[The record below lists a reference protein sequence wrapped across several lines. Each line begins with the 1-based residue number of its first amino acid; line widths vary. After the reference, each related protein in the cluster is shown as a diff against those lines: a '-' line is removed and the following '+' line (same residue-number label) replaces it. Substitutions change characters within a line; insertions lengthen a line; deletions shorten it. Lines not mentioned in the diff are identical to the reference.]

1 MDTGAVKSSSSVIAD
16 QPRIPPSLPVL
27 FRPTEWL
34 SQTNLPW
41 LFLLFAVPS
50 VLFLSIAMPPFQVAD
65 ELAHALRANQ
75 IATGKIVADR
85 LGGWVQRDLVK
96 FGELYKP
103 MWFHSEVKQTSE
115 LASRAAA
122 IKWSGEAQ
130 EENFQNTA
138 QYGPILYLPQA
149 MGFLLGRLA
158 DFSLAQTLLV
168 MRLVNAICACA
179 VGFFALRVC
188 RRANALMFATLVLP
202 MTLSQFASASQDALL
217 ISLSLLSVAIASR
230 ILSEGRTAR
239 FGEFALFAAVV
250 TATTL
255 ARPSQ
260 LALVLL
266 SPAFFNWREHRPW
279 AKIAVAIVAVTII
292 ASWMG
297 LLRYLMPPVPSDWS
311 VSGQLEYILA
321 NPLALPSA
329 VVKTV
334 VTYGWFL
341 LTSLIGRLGW
351 LDAPMPDWFIILSCV
366 SLASALIAPGN
377 RGSAWVPGL
386 IGLTTFGAIVMATGF
401 ALYLSWT
408 PVAKPTIDGVQG
420 RYILGVLPLLGW
432 AIPSYGARLE
442 KMLMPAWVL
451 VLAFP
456 IVTIATL
463 PAVVMERYYGSWQNM
478 AGTVKVL
485 LLP

>member
-1 MDTGAVKSSSSVIAD
+1 
-16 QPRIPPSLPVL
+16 
-27 FRPTEWL
+27 
-34 SQTNLPW
+34 
-41 LFLLFAVPS
+41 
-50 VLFLSIAMPPFQVAD
+50 
-65 ELAHALRANQ
+65 
-75 IATGKIVADR
+75 
-85 LGGWVQRDLVK
+85 
-96 FGELYKP
+96 
-103 MWFHSEVKQTSE
+103 
-115 LASRAAA
+115 
-122 IKWSGEAQ
+122 
-130 EENFQNTA
+130 
-138 QYGPILYLPQA
+138 
-149 MGFLLGRLA
+149 
-158 DFSLAQTLLV
+158 
-168 MRLVNAICACA
+168 
-179 VGFFALRVC
+179 
-188 RRANALMFATLVLP
+188 

-266 SPAFFNWREHRPW
+266 SPAFFNWREHGPW

-351 LDAPMPDWFIILSCV
+351 LDAPMPDRFI
-366 SLASALIAPGN
+366 
-377 RGSAWVPGL
+377 GS
-386 IGLTTFGAIVMATGF
+386 
-401 ALYLSWT
+401 
-408 PVAKPTIDGVQG
+408 
-420 RYILGVLPLLGW
+420 
-432 AIPSYGARLE
+432 
-442 KMLMPAWVL
+442 
-451 VLAFP
+451 
-456 IVTIATL
+456 
-463 PAVVMERYYGSWQNM
+463 
-478 AGTVKVL
+478 
-485 LLP
+485 